1 MKVVG
6 VIGYSDAGKTSVVED
21 LVRHLREGGQRV
33 HTAKHSAQEI
43 NPDKDTERHFAMGAE
58 KVVGV
63 DPKVYHILQV
73 KDDLFRE
80 LLGCDYAVLEGFKK
94 MKGFLK
100 VLVAQDEKDL
110 ELVDDYTFIVTG
122 NAKLKQVAQKKG
134 TVFLKDSEGLY
145 SRIEASA
152 FRRLPATNCKRCGR
166 RRCSD
171 LAREIFEG
179 SAKDDECVYLT
190 DRVVLQIDGKD
201 VTLSPFVQ
209 DVVDKTVRG
218 LVGSLRDG
226 EGKEIKLE
234 LRWLT

>member
-6 VIGYSDAGKTSVVED
+6 VIGYHNAGKTSVVED
-21 LVRHLREGGQRV
+21 LIKYLKEKGLSVS
-33 HTAKHSAQEI
+33 TAKSSTHEI

-63 DPKVYHILQV
+63 DPNLFHIL
-73 KDDLFRE
+73 KKKGDLFRE
-80 LLGCDYAVLEGFKK
+80 LLGCDYAILEGFKK
-94 MKGFLK
+94 RRGYMK

-122 NAKLKQVAQKKG
+122 NEELEEAAQRKG
-134 TVFLKDSEGLY
+134 AVFIKDSHRLY
-145 SRIEASA
+145 EKIESSA
-152 FRRLPATNCKRCGR
+152 FRKLPEENCKRCGR
-166 RRCSD
+166 RKCSE

-179 SAKDDECVYLT
+179 TAKDAECTHLT
-190 DRVVLQIDGKD
+190 DQVLLEVDGKA

-218 LVGSLRDG
+218 LVGTLRNG
-226 EGKEIKLE
+226 EGKEIRLE
-234 LRWLT
+234 LR